1 MIHTPKRKDALILI
15 CLFTLMN
22 SLIKCRVLQYSTK
35 IRLELLKLVWNPCAS
50 DGVIKMTK

>member
-1 MIHTPKRKDALILI
+1 MIHTPKNKDALILI